1 MVGERVMLRE
11 DHNYPVEDNNPTNTV
26 GIITNYYNIH
36 GRASYVLPILVQWVN
51 GTYNSYRESDLIF
64 ISDVE
69 PVKYIKKHN
78 IV

>member
-1 MVGERVMLRE
+1 MVGKRVILRE

-26 GIITNYYNIH
+26 GVIVNHIYSRNI
-36 GRASYVLPILVQWVN
+36 YVLPIVVQWVN
-51 GTYNSYRESDLIF
+51 GTHNSYRESDLIF
-64 ISDVE
+64 ISVIE